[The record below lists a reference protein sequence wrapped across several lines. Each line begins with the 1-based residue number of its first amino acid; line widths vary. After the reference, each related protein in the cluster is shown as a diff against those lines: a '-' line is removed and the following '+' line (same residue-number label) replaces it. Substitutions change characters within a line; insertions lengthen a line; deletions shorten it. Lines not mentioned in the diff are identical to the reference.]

1 MTSGTSIDTL
11 KALTKVGWLAEQP
24 LPFQKRMAQ
33 IGRWVSV
40 RRGQVL
46 YSIGDDADS
55 MYGLGDGLLDVSIAV
70 NAEHDVIIHR
80 AAAGL
85 WIGDSAILSGS
96 GRAVTLTAASDA
108 QVFKLS
114 GAVVLQSLAQ
124 YPEDWICFYRL
135 SHMNITRCLQALAE
149 VISLP
154 PRTRF
159 VRALLRLTAVM
170 GQIQV
175 TQEELSAM
183 VGMSR
188 ATFRRAFSALIDQG
202 TVEIKYGSIVVQDRA
217 ALEIEALKTED

>member
-1 MTSGTSIDTL
+1 MSG
-11 KALTKVGWLAEQP
+11 
-24 LPFQKRMAQ
+24 
-33 IGRWVSV
+33 
-40 RRGQVL
+40 
-46 YSIGDDADS
+46 
-55 MYGLGDGLLDVSIAV
+55 
-70 NAEHDVIIHR
+70 
-80 AAAGL
+80 
-85 WIGDSAILSGS
+85 IGDSAILSGS

-108 QVFKLS
+108 QVFKLP

-124 YPEDWICFYRL
+124 YPEDWICFYHL

-159 VRALLRLTAVM
+159 VRALLRLTAVT

-202 TVEIKYGSIVVQDRA
+202 IVEIKYGSIVVQDRA